1 MRNTLFRPDLSYGN
15 AFEFVYQLPILGSLA
30 MGNVAQVFASISKG
44 RKMIE
49 PKTGEKWNIFQK
61 EINSGQIV
69 TATHVGRSRF
79 IAGLRFPVSKND
91 ITFYL
96 LLSAL
101 SQNSAS
107 EHKFWLVQID
117 AITQMHETEDHE
129 SIQDKE
135 AELMMRAFSDPEKF
149 FKDNGGLNFAP
160 PPSEQLEPR
169 ARTAPE
175 QENKQTNSIM
185 ILKAWIYQNLY

>member
-1 MRNTLFRPDLSYGN
+1 MNERESFTAYEYDLPPTDKDGAPNNCRKPGAAYTWVFIPPMRNTLFRPDLSYGN

-79 IAGLRFPVSKND
+79 IAGLRFPASKND

-107 EHKFWLVQID
+107 EHKIC
-117 AITQMHETEDHE
+117 
-129 SIQDKE
+129 
-135 AELMMRAFSDPEKF
+135 
-149 FKDNGGLNFAP
+149 
-160 PPSEQLEPR
+160 
-169 ARTAPE
+169 
-175 QENKQTNSIM
+175 
-185 ILKAWIYQNLY
+185 